1 MDWRTFLKPNWCA
14 TALFS
19 YCITYTPSDTSSGSG
34 SMCTIMVILI
44 FLLTFYC
51 ISTVGQKDDYE
62 MSANEYETTYNRC
75 EYQTSGAGRSDG
87 SSGMTHADRVPRVP
101 IQPEEE
107 VDDELDDIEDE
118 TALEARVSVS
128 VKGKHKRQ
136 ERKPSSLPFFYLRY
150 TITQAFDR

>member
-1 MDWRTFLKPNWCA
+1 M
-14 TALFS
+14 
-19 YCITYTPSDTSSGSG
+19 
-34 SMCTIMVILI
+34 
-44 FLLTFYC
+44 
-51 ISTVGQKDDYE
+51 GQKDDYE
-62 MSANEYETTYNRC
+62 MSANEYETTYNHC
-75 EYQTSGAGRSDG
+75 EYQISGASRSDG
-87 SSGMTHADRVPRVP
+87 SPDMMHADHVPRAP
-101 IQPEEE
+101 TQPEEE